1 MTLRR
6 RQSHRLLFL
15 FYLFLLLVSFLLL
28 PSCSNAQEEEGK
40 CPLDIAKIDLSGLG
54 NACNADDPELCAKC
68 IAFLGQ
74 AIVDAGYTR
83 EELNALPLDTCAT
96 ENLSTLLAN
105 GATIDSFLKVSA
117 CPRDASMYENV
128 TFPEEE
134 GDIGRAVQSAFAPV
148 VEKGDAVDAAEKKK
162 KKGVDIV
169 GLSVSM
175 AVIVVCFAG
184 IILFALHRDKKRQ
197 KLNALYV
204 QRNHDAER
212 NVPVAAR
219 PVREI
224 LSFRNIT
231 CQLKTNRG
239 GGGGGGG
246 GGAKIS
252 AARRTI
258 ISGISGIVCE
268 GSVCAVMGPSGSGK
282 TTLVKSLI
290 SATGF
295 HVDIDLN
302 KINLSGNAHFAG
314 KNRIGYVPQHSDY
327 LLKFL
332 TTSESILYAASL
344 RLPWYVSKQTKEN
357 KVNALLDELCLVD
370 VRNTR
375 VSDLS
380 GGQRKRL
387 SIAMEMV
394 IDSDL
399 LILDEPTSG
408 LDSKTADTI
417 LELLKSIA
425 SRGRAVLCT
434 IHAPSARSLCEQ
446 IDTVLLLSSTGDR
459 LHFGSVSLDLLE
471 SLQMPCPKTFSL
483 PEWLLEIASDERMS
497 KQLLLKTTEFQGKG
511 DTEQDSSS
519 SETNE
524 TLFVVDNQSS
534 HDFYEKSGER
544 SFVTELSVLCWR
556 EFLEVKRNI
565 SRFITDSVTAILVGI
580 LIGLL
585 YLDVQKNLR
594 GFQNRMGS
602 IFFVL
607 FFFALSSVS
616 CCDAF
621 LSSRNVFLREKRAGY
636 YRAETYYL
644 SKMIVEIVVLRWTSV
659 VLTSISYYWLM
670 GLRVDPG
677 AFFVF
682 LSFALLF
689 SATSTALMSFIQTL
703 CASTAI
709 ATLVGIVCILLS
721 SLFGGFLINIP
732 TLPGFCRWIRW
743 FSAFFYAWGGML
755 ASEMNDGKY
764 VFDAD
769 FDGTDVA
776 VTVSGQTYLNVV
788 GVDPA
793 NIGRDLVAL
802 CIVIGVYMASAIFMY
817 RRFQ

>member
-1 MTLRR
+1 
-6 RQSHRLLFL
+6 
-15 FYLFLLLVSFLLL
+15 
-28 PSCSNAQEEEGK
+28 
-40 CPLDIAKIDLSGLG
+40 
-54 NACNADDPELCAKC
+54 
-68 IAFLGQ
+68 
-74 AIVDAGYTR
+74 
-83 EELNALPLDTCAT
+83 LNALPLDTCAT

-148 VEKGDAVDAAEKKK
+148 VEKGDAVDATEKKK

-219 PVREI
+219 PVRQI

-231 CQLKTNRG
+231 CQLKTN

-246 GGAKIS
+246 GGAKKS

-290 SATGF
+290 SASGF

-332 TTSESILYAASL
+332 TTRESILYSACL

-357 KVNALLDELCLVD
+357 KVNALLDELHLID
-370 VRNTR
+370 VRDTR

-399 LILDEPTSG
+399 IILDEPTSG

-417 LELLKSIA
+417 LVLLKSIA

-434 IHAPSARSLCEQ
+434 IHAPSARSLIEQ

-459 LHFGSVSLDLLE
+459 LFFGSVSLDLFD
-471 SLQMPCPKTFSL
+471 SVQMPCPKTFSL
-483 PEWLLEIASDERMS
+483 PEWCLEVASDEKMS
-497 KQLLLKTTEFQGKG
+497 QNFLLKSANLPLKEE
-511 DTEQDSSS
+511 DEEEESSS
-519 SETNE
+519 SESNATA
-524 TLFVVDNQSS
+524 VVVMDNQSS
-534 HDFYEKSGER
+534 QEIYDKSER
-544 SFVTELSVLCWR
+544 SFLTELSVLCWR

-565 SRFITDSVTAILVGI
+565 SRFITDSVTAILVGA

-602 IFFVL
+602 LFFVL

-616 CCDAF
+616 SCDAF
-621 LSSRNVFLREKRAGY
+621 LSSRKIFLRERRAGY
-636 YRAETYYL
+636 HRADTYYL
-644 SKMIVEIVVLRWTSV
+644 SKIIVEIVVLRWTSV
-659 VLTSISYYWLM
+659 ILTSISYYWLM
-670 GLRVDPG
+670 GLRIDPG

-682 LSFALLF
+682 LGFAMLF

-709 ATLVGIVCILLS
+709 ATLVGIVCVLLS

-732 TLPGFCRWIRW
+732 TLPGFCSWIRW
-743 FSAFFYAWGGML
+743 FSPFFYAWSGML
-755 ASEMNDGKY
+755 GSEMNDGKY
-764 VFDAD
+764 LFDAD
-769 FDGTDVA
+769 FDGTNVA
-776 VTVSGQTYLNVV
+776 VVVSGSTYLNVV

-793 NIGRDLVAL
+793 NIGRDAIAL
-802 CIVIGVYMASAIFMY
+802 IIVIGVYMASAIFMY
-817 RRFQ
+817 RRFE

>member
-1 MTLRR
+1 
-6 RQSHRLLFL
+6 
-15 FYLFLLLVSFLLL
+15 
-28 PSCSNAQEEEGK
+28 
-40 CPLDIAKIDLSGLG
+40 
-54 NACNADDPELCAKC
+54 LCEKC
-68 IAFLGQ
+68 ITFLGQ
-74 AIVDAGYTR
+74 AIVNAGYTR

-117 CPRDASMYENV
+117 CPRDASVFENV

-148 VEKGDAVDAAEKKK
+148 VEKGDAVDATEKKK
-162 KKGVDIV
+162 KTGVDIV

-231 CQLKTNRG
+231 CQLKTNG

-246 GGAKIS
+246 GVKKS

-268 GSVCAVMGPSGSGK
+268 GSVCAVMGPSGCGK

-290 SATGF
+290 SASVF

-302 KINLSGNAHFAG
+302 KVNLSGNAHFTG

-357 KVNALLDELCLVD
+357 KVNALLDELCLVV
-370 VRNTR
+370 VR
-375 VSDLS
+375 
-380 GGQRKRL
+380 
-387 SIAMEMV
+387 
-394 IDSDL
+394 
-399 LILDEPTSG
+399 
-408 LDSKTADTI
+408 
-417 LELLKSIA
+417 
-425 SRGRAVLCT
+425 
-434 IHAPSARSLCEQ
+434 
-446 IDTVLLLSSTGDR
+446 
-459 LHFGSVSLDLLE
+459 
-471 SLQMPCPKTFSL
+471 
-483 PEWLLEIASDERMS
+483 
-497 KQLLLKTTEFQGKG
+497 
-511 DTEQDSSS
+511 
-519 SETNE
+519 
-524 TLFVVDNQSS
+524 
-534 HDFYEKSGER
+534 
-544 SFVTELSVLCWR
+544 
-556 EFLEVKRNI
+556 
-565 SRFITDSVTAILVGI
+565 
-580 LIGLL
+580 
-585 YLDVQKNLR
+585 
-594 GFQNRMGS
+594 
-602 IFFVL
+602 
-607 FFFALSSVS
+607 
-616 CCDAF
+616 
-621 LSSRNVFLREKRAGY
+621 
-636 YRAETYYL
+636 
-644 SKMIVEIVVLRWTSV
+644 VVLRWTSV

-677 AFFVF
+677 AFFIF

-776 VTVSGQTYLNVV
+776 VTVSGSTYLNVV

-793 NIGRDLVAL
+793 NIGRDMVAL

>member
-1 MTLRR
+1 MMLRR

-83 EELNALPLDTCAT
+83 EELKALPLDTCAT

-534 HDFYEKSGER
+534 HDFYEKSER

-565 SRFITDSVTAILVGI
+565 SRFITDSVTAILVRI

>member
-1 MTLRR
+1 
-6 RQSHRLLFL
+6 
-15 FYLFLLLVSFLLL
+15 
-28 PSCSNAQEEEGK
+28 
-40 CPLDIAKIDLSGLG
+40 
-54 NACNADDPELCAKC
+54 
-68 IAFLGQ
+68 
-74 AIVDAGYTR
+74 
-83 EELNALPLDTCAT
+83 
-96 ENLSTLLAN
+96 
-105 GATIDSFLKVSA
+105 
-117 CPRDASMYENV
+117 
-128 TFPEEE
+128 
-134 GDIGRAVQSAFAPV
+134 
-148 VEKGDAVDAAEKKK
+148 
-162 KKGVDIV
+162 
-169 GLSVSM
+169 
-175 AVIVVCFAG
+175 
-184 IILFALHRDKKRQ
+184 
-197 KLNALYV
+197 
-204 QRNHDAER
+204 
-212 NVPVAAR
+212 
-219 PVREI
+219 
-224 LSFRNIT
+224 
-231 CQLKTNRG
+231 
-239 GGGGGGG
+239 
-246 GGAKIS
+246 
-252 AARRTI
+252 
-258 ISGISGIVCE
+258 
-268 GSVCAVMGPSGSGK
+268 
-282 TTLVKSLI
+282 
-290 SATGF
+290 
-295 HVDIDLN
+295 
-302 KINLSGNAHFAG
+302 
-314 KNRIGYVPQHSDY
+314 
-327 LLKFL
+327 
-332 TTSESILYAASL
+332 
-344 RLPWYVSKQTKEN
+344 
-357 KVNALLDELCLVD
+357 
-370 VRNTR
+370 
-375 VSDLS
+375 
-380 GGQRKRL
+380 
-387 SIAMEMV
+387 
-394 IDSDL
+394 
-399 LILDEPTSG
+399 
-408 LDSKTADTI
+408 
-417 LELLKSIA
+417 
-425 SRGRAVLCT
+425 
-434 IHAPSARSLCEQ
+434 
-446 IDTVLLLSSTGDR
+446 
-459 LHFGSVSLDLLE
+459 
-471 SLQMPCPKTFSL
+471 MPCPKTFSL

-534 HDFYEKSGER
+534 HDFYEKSER

>member
-534 HDFYEKSGER
+534 HDFYEKSER

>member
-1 MTLRR
+1 M
-6 RQSHRLLFL
+6 
-15 FYLFLLLVSFLLL
+15 
-28 PSCSNAQEEEGK
+28 
-40 CPLDIAKIDLSGLG
+40 
-54 NACNADDPELCAKC
+54 CAKC
-68 IAFLGQ
+68 ITFLGQ
-74 AIVDAGYTR
+74 AIVNAGYTR

-134 GDIGRAVQSAFAPV
+134 GEGDIGRAVQSAFAPV
-148 VEKGDAVDAAEKKK
+148 VEKGDAVDATEKKK
-162 KKGVDIV
+162 KTGVDIV

-231 CQLKTNRG
+231 CQLKTN

-290 SATGF
+290 SASGF

-394 IDSDL
+394 IESDL

-497 KQLLLKTTEFQGKG
+497 KKLLLKTTEFEEKG

-534 HDFYEKSGER
+534 HDFYEKSER